1 MWHYLNNQWVKTDDL
16 KISAFDL
23 AIVRGFGVFDFL
35 RTYNKKPFF
44 LEQHLDRFFNSLKIL
59 KMKSVK
65 TKKEIKKIVEEGIMK
80 NNFAET
86 NIKIIQT
93 GGESDDGITPKGKY
107 NFIVMFSPATIYPK
121 NYFEK
126 GIKIITYLFSRLF
139 PKAKSLNY
147 LAGVLAIK
155 KAKKQKAVEALYIDD
170 KKIYECITSNFFAVI
185 GEKIA
190 TPKEDILLGITRR
203 IVIDLAKK
211 MGFKVEERNL
221 FLKEIPN
228 FSEAFITSST
238 REIMPVI
245 AIDNQ
250 KINGGKLGK
259 ITKILMKEFKNLTKN
274 Y

>member
-1 MWHYLNNQWVKTDDL
+1 MFHYLNNQWVKTDDL

-35 RTYNKKPFF
+35 RTYNKKPFL
-44 LEQHLDRFFNSLKIL
+44 LEEHLDRFFNSLKIL
-59 KMKSVK
+59 EMKSVK

-80 NNFAET
+80 NNFPET

-93 GGESDDGITPKGKY
+93 GGESDDGISPKGKY
-107 NFIVMFSPATIYPK
+107 NFIVMFTPAITYPK
-121 NYFEK
+121 SYFQNGTK
-126 GIKIITYLFSRLF
+126 VITYPFFRFF
-139 PKAKSLNY
+139 PRVKSLNY
-147 LAGVLAIK
+147 LVGVLAVK
-155 KAKKQKAVEALYIDD
+155 KAKKQKAVEALYVDD
-170 KKIYECITSNFFAVI
+170 KKIYEGVTSNFFAVI
-185 GEKIA
+185 EEKIV
-190 TPKEDILLGITRR
+190 TPKDNILIGITRQ
-203 IVIDLAKK
+203 IVIKLAKK
-211 MGFKVEERNL
+211 LDLKIEERPL
-221 FLKEIPN
+221 FLKEIPY

-238 REIMPVI
+238 RGIMPVV